1 MKNVP
6 KIVVVILMILI
17 MGLFAGCSKK
27 SEKTDR
33 GSDSPA
39 ASGKINVGSAVEPET
54 WNPLLN
60 EQMSVQEVG
69 RLLFSGLLLQ
79 NEKGEWIPDLAAEVP
94 TLANGGLSSDGL
106 TVTYRLKPNLKWQDG
121 QTLSARD
128 VQFTLEFIQRNQNR
142 ISWREGYGKIQSI
155 GIPDES
161 TVVVRLSEPYPY
173 VYHLFP
179 FVLPRHKAAEL
190 ADVRTQNFN
199 RLPVG
204 SGPYILKAWR
214 RGDAMVFEANPGY
227 HRGRPLLESITYRI
241 VTDRQIVLSQLKIG
255 EVDIV
260 NNIGFDQLDQL
271 RTVTGVNAFITQGT
285 VWEHLDFNLDNPL
298 FVDVRVR
305 QAVALSI
312 NRPELIE
319 KTLKNAAFPAYT
331 DIHPLSWAYLPLSV
345 PPVRNLAQ
353 ARELLAAAGWKPG
366 YDGIMVRESK
376 RLAFSITVPIGEK
389 PREAA
394 AEAIALQLREAGMDV
409 RVQRVDSR
417 AFFGDLLPGR
427 RFDAALFAWVNST
440 EPDNYDLWH
449 SRRIPMPGNRSAGKN
464 YAGWKSPDVDSLL
477 ESSRRMG
484 ELEFRRDV
492 MRRLQEKLLSEV
504 PVIPL
509 YYRAEIAAA
518 KRSIANYKP
527 NPFSGNFWNVWEW
540 GLR

>member
-1 MKNVP
+1 MKIVP
-6 KIVVVILMILI
+6 KIVAVFLMIVI
-17 MGLFAGCSKK
+17 VGLFAGCSKK
-27 SEKTDR
+27 NEKTDR
-33 GSDSPA
+33 GSDNLA
-39 ASGKINVGSAVEPET
+39 AGGKINVGSAVEPET
-54 WNPLLN
+54 WNPLIS

-79 NEKGEWIPDLAAEVP
+79 NDKGEWIPDLAAEVP
-94 TLANGGLSSDGL
+94 TLANGGISSDGL

-121 QTLSARD
+121 QPLSARD
-128 VQFTLEFIQRNQNR
+128 VQFTFEFILRNQSR

-155 GIPDES
+155 GIPDDS
-161 TVVVRLSEPYPY
+161 TVVMRLSEPYPY

-179 FVLPRHKAAEL
+179 FVLPRHKAVEM
-190 ADVRTQNFN
+190 ADVSTQNFN

-204 SGPYILKAWR
+204 SGPYVLKAWR
-214 RGDAMVFEANPGY
+214 RGDALVFEANPGY
-227 HRGRPLLESITYRI
+227 HRGRPLLESITYQV

-298 FVDVRVR
+298 FSDVRVR

-331 DIHPLSWAYLPLSV
+331 DIHPLSWAYLPV
-345 PPVRNLAQ
+345 PAPPVRNLVQ
-353 ARELLAAAGWKPG
+353 ARELLTAAGWKSG
-366 YDGIMVRESK
+366 YDGIMVRDG
-376 RLAFSITVPIGEK
+376 RRFAFSITVPTGEK

-394 AEAIALQLREAGMDV
+394 ADAIALQLREAGMDV

-417 AFFGDLLPGR
+417 AFFSGLLPGR
-427 RFDAALFAWVNST
+427 RFETALFAWVNST
-440 EPDNYDLWH
+440 EPDHYDLWH
-449 SRRIPMPGNRSAGKN
+449 SRRIPTPGNRSAGKN

-477 ESSRRMG
+477 ESSRRIG

-492 MRRLQEKLLSEV
+492 MQRLQEKLLSEV

-518 KRSIANYKP
+518 KRSVANYKP

>member
-6 KIVVVILMILI
+6 KIVLVILMILS
-17 MGLFAGCSKK
+17 MGLFAGCGKK
-27 SEKTDR
+27 TEKADR
-33 GSDSPA
+33 GSDSPVA
-39 ASGKINVGSAVEPET
+39 GGKINVGSAVEPET
-54 WNPLLN
+54 WNPLLS

-79 NEKGEWIPDLAAEVP
+79 NDKGEWIPDLAAEVP
-94 TLANGGLSSDGL
+94 TLANGGISSDGL

-128 VQFTLEFIQRNQNR
+128 VQFTLEFIQRNQSQV
-142 ISWREGYGKIQSI
+142 SWREGYGKIQSI
-155 GIPDES
+155 GIPDDS

-190 ADVRTQNFN
+190 ADVRMQNFN

-204 SGPYILKAWR
+204 SGPYILQAWR
-214 RGDAMVFEANPGY
+214 RGDALVFSANPGY
-227 HRGRPLLESITYRI
+227 HRGRPLLESITYRV

-298 FVDVRVR
+298 FADVRVR

-319 KTLKNAAFPAYT
+319 RVLKNAAFPAYT
-331 DIHPLSWAYLPLSV
+331 DIHPLSWAYLPLTT

-353 ARELLAAAGWKPG
+353 ARELLTAAGWKPG
-366 YDGIMVRESK
+366 YDGVMAREGR

-409 RVQRVDSR
+409 RVQRVDGR
-417 AFFGDLLPGR
+417 AFFSDLLPGR

-440 EPDNYDLWH
+440 EPDHYDLWH
-449 SRRIPMPGNRSAGKN
+449 SRRIPTPGNRSAGKN